1 MAGNSNIY
9 EISSFRGGLSDYED
23 KGIQGA
29 FKFGSNLDIRKETDS
44 LSSGQ
49 TLSDIGVVFQSASP
63 SVSPSVSTSP
73 SASSSVSISPS
84 ISPSVSVSPSHASP
98 SSSTSPSVSSS
109 PSVSL
114 SRSASVSPSIS
125 VSPSVSLTPGSRTF
139 TDLVHFFVK
148 CSDGNTY
155 GFGNTGKIYK
165 ITSEFV
171 CTVVANIG
179 QEIVGAIE
187 KPSSSG
193 NTYLLFATR
202 TQLHIKKIPGL
213 SNWNDI
219 DASTDLAG
227 WPKTN
232 LTSADWHTM
241 REVGGDIFI
250 ANGSTLAF
258 VGYDD
263 SYTNNALDLIPGNTA
278 KTIVERNGRAI
289 IGTFRASDPDK
300 GINASIDTEVPLAQ
314 VGDNGEIYFANMSDS
329 IPVKRIPGGG
339 KSNPGGIANQVDQV
353 NFFEWEVNALSWID
367 KQSVGNMALLGMYG
381 GDTGKGGVYS
391 YGRKNKNHPF
401 VLNMEH
407 LLDVDEI
414 GAIESSNG
422 ITYASYKNGT
432 DFGVKVTDNTL
443 KATGTYEG
451 LDFKA
456 PVKMPVNITVWSIA
470 ELYMAP
476 LPTGC
481 SVEFWYRVNKNG
493 SFVQAKVADGS
504 TTFSTT
510 GGKKAV
516 FSISAEGEV
525 FEPKVV
531 LNPYLNTTPEIYR
544 IRTYFA

>member
-29 FKFGSNLDIRKETDS
+29 FKFGSNLDIRKEKDS

-84 ISPSVSVSPSHASP
+84 TSPSVSVSPSHASP

-165 ITSEFV
+165 ITPEFV

-193 NTYLLFATR
+193 NSYLLFATR

-219 DASTDLAG
+219 DSPTDLAG

-300 GINASIDTEVPLAQ
+300 GINSSIDTEVPLAQ

-407 LLDVDEI
+407 LLDVTEI

-422 ITYASYKNGT
+422 ITYASYRDGSSY
-432 DFGVKVTDNTL
+432 GVKVTDNTL

-456 PVKMPVNITVWSIA
+456 PVKMPVNITVWSVA

-504 TTFSTT
+504 TSFSTT

-516 FSISAEGEV
+516 FSISAEGEI